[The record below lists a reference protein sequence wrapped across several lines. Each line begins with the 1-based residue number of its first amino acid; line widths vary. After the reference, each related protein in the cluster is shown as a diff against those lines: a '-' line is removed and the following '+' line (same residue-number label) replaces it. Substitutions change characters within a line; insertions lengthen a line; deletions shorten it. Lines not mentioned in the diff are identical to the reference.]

1 MPAPDRT
8 KLIHDAHTT
17 LTALSERA
25 YDGPR
30 GRVDLTADLARLE
43 AGTRLY
49 TPEQL
54 RATESLLEPG
64 PHDTHFTV
72 TRETTLAAARRLL
85 DERPGPVSVLNFAS
99 ATSTG
104 GGFLTGS
111 AAQEESLC
119 RASGLYVS
127 LNRHPEYYER
137 HRLQRDRLYSD
148 HLMFAQDVPVFRDDD
163 GRWLDRPYHIDVLT
177 AAAPN
182 LRGVD
187 GAELGVLRPRAERA
201 TEVRA
206 SLLLS
211 AFRHARCSRLVLGA
225 WGCGAF
231 RNDPEHVARTFHGLL
246 TTGRH
251 RGAFE
256 EVVFAVFAMPW
267 EETNLRAFQLAFTA
281 QQGPVGQ

>member
-1 MPAPDRT
+1 MPALDRT
-8 KLIHDAHTT
+8 KLIQDAHTT
-17 LTALSERA
+17 LAALSEQG

-30 GRVDLTADLARLE
+30 GRVDLSADLARLE

-54 RATESLLEPG
+54 RATERLLEAG
-64 PHDTHFTV
+64 PHDTLFTV
-72 TRETTLAAARRLL
+72 TRETTLAAARRVLG
-85 DERPGPVSVLNFAS
+85 ERPGPVSVLNFAS

-119 RASGLYVS
+119 RASGLYAS

-137 HRLQRDRLYSD
+137 YRSERDRLYSD

-163 GRWLDRPYHIDVLT
+163 GTWLDRPYHMDVLT

-182 LRGVD
+182 LRGLD
-187 GAELGVLRPRAERA
+187 GTELDALRPQAQQAIER
-201 TEVRA
+201 RA
-206 SLLLS
+206 SLVLT
-211 AFRHARCSRLVLGA
+211 AFRHARCTRLVLGA

-231 RNDPEHVARTFHGLL
+231 RNDPHHVARTFHTLL

-267 EETNLRAFQLAFTA
+267 EETNLHAFEQTFAGLTA
-281 QQGPVGQ
+281 PR

>member
-1 MPAPDRT
+1 MPPLDRT
-8 KLIHDAHTT
+8 KLIQDAHST
-17 LTALSERA
+17 LAALSARG

-30 GRVDLTADLARLE
+30 GHVDLTLHLARQD

-49 TPEQL
+49 TPEHL
-54 RATESLLEPG
+54 RAAEQLLEPG
-64 PHDTHFTV
+64 PHDTRFAV
-72 TRETTLAAARRLL
+72 TRETTLAATRRLL
-85 DERPGPVSVLNFAS
+85 GERPGPVSALNFAS

-119 RASGLYVS
+119 RASGLYAALS
-127 LNRHPEYYER
+127 RAPEYYEG
-137 HRLQRDRLYSD
+137 HRARRDRLYTD
-148 HLMFAQDVPVFRDDD
+148 QLMFAQDVPVFRDDD
-163 GRWLDRPYHIDVLT
+163 GAWLDRPYHTDVLT

-182 LRGVD
+182 LRGLD
-187 GAELGVLRPRAERA
+187 GAELDALRPQAQQAIER
-201 TEVRA
+201 RA
-206 SLLLS
+206 SLVLT
-211 AFRHARCSRLVLGA
+211 AFRHARCTRLVLGA

-231 RNDPEHVARTFHGLL
+231 RNDPHHVARTFHALL

-267 EETNLRAFQLAFTA
+267 EETNLHAFEQTFAGLTA
-281 QQGPVGQ
+281 PR

>member
-1 MPAPDRT
+1 MPALDRT
-8 KLIHDAHTT
+8 KLIQDAHTT
-17 LTALSERA
+17 LAALSDRG

-54 RATESLLEPG
+54 RATDRLLEPG
-64 PHDTHFTV
+64 PHDTLFTV
-72 TRETTLAAARRLL
+72 TRETTLAAARRVLG
-85 DERPGPVSVLNFAS
+85 ERPGPVSVLNFAS

-119 RASGLYVS
+119 RASGLYAS

-137 HRLQRDRLYSD
+137 HRSQRDRLYSD
-148 HLMFAQDVPVFRDDD
+148 HLMFAQDVPVLRDDD
-163 GRWLDRPYHIDVLT
+163 GRWLDRPYHMDVLT

-187 GAELGVLRPRAERA
+187 GAELDGLRPQAERA
-201 TEVRA
+201 IEVRA
-206 SLLLS
+206 SLLLWGVPARPLLPAGAGRVGMRGVPERPRARRPDLPWPADDGTAPGGVRGS
-211 AFRHARCSRLVLGA
+211 GVRCVRHAVGGNQPPRLPADV
-225 WGCGAF
+225 
-231 RNDPEHVARTFHGLL
+231 R
-246 TTGRH
+246 
-251 RGAFE
+251 
-256 EVVFAVFAMPW
+256 
-267 EETNLRAFQLAFTA
+267 
-281 QQGPVGQ
+281 